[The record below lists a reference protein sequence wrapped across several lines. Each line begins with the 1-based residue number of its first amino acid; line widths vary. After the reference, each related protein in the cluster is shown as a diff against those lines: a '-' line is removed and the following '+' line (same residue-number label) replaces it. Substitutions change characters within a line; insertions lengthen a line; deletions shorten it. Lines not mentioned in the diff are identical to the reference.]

1 MGRRA
6 SWARRRGLE
15 RAVVMVEWG
24 ESDEPDGGRLCRFW
38 AERLNANAE
47 SSVLIVHPVWM
58 ICLKSWRSLSTS
70 PPPRGWGRCCGRLS
84 NLGPRHRYSE
94 ILSRR

>member
-24 ESDEPDGGRLCRFW
+24 KSDEPDGGRLCRFW

-47 SSVLIVHPVWM
+47 SSVLIVRPSSVDD
-58 ICLKSWRSLSTS
+58 LLEELEELVDFPAAK
-70 PPPRGWGRCCGRLS
+70 RLGTMLWAFVE
-84 NLGPRHRYSE
+84 LGSQAP
-94 ILSRR
+94 IF